1 MRSTPQ
7 SAPQTEAECHGAF
20 WTTTAGEVHVIGGL
34 SGNTA
39 VVAETAIS
47 TSAQPRTARDCAESR
62 THVHEERMAL
72 GADVGWKRGAQIG
85 DQVTELEEMA
95 RLLSWR
101 MRAKACGSTARP
113 TTMTGKPTAGTT
125 RPRHLG

>member
-1 MRSTPQ
+1 
-7 SAPQTEAECHGAF
+7 
-20 WTTTAGEVHVIGGL
+20 
-34 SGNTA
+34 
-39 VVAETAIS
+39 
-47 TSAQPRTARDCAESR
+47 
-62 THVHEERMAL
+62 MAL
-72 GADVGWKRGAQIG
+72 GADVGWERGTQIG